1 MLLENNFANRNN
13 ENMSKSNYETYSL
26 KTKTCKEVMAMQ

>member
-13 ENMSKSNYETYSL
+13 ENMSKSNYETHSL
-26 KTKTCKEVMAMQ
+26 KNENV